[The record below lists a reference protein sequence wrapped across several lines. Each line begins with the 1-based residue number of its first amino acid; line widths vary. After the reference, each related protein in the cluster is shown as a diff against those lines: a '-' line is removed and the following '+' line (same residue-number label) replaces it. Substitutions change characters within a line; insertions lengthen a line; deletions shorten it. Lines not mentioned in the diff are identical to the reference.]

1 MPISDRRGISLL
13 VVTVAVILLAVGLS
27 VVIPRADLEVRRRH
41 EDDLRFMLGEFRR
54 EVVRFERCHNR
65 QPQGLDELLRD
76 AEGRR
81 FLRRAYIDPMT
92 GSFDWQT
99 GIDASGTFTVKSA
112 STQPGINGVP
122 YSSFR

>member
-13 VVTVAVILLAVGLS
+13 VVTVSLILLAVGLS

-54 EVVRFERCHNR
+54 AVVRFERCHNR
-65 QPQGLDELLRD
+65 QPQSLDELLRD

-81 FLRRAYIDPMT
+81 FLRRA
-92 GSFDWQT
+92 
-99 GIDASGTFTVKSA
+99 
-112 STQPGINGVP
+112 
-122 YSSFR
+122 